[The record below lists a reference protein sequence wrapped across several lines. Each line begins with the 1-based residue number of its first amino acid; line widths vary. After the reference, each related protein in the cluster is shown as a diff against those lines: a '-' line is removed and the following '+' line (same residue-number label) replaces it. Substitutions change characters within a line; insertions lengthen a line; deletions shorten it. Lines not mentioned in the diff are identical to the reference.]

1 MAKKDKISS
10 EELSMLVVQGMLE
23 KKASD
28 VLVMDLRKVKN
39 AITDF
44 FVICS
49 GSSDTQ
55 IEAIADSIEDE
66 IEKNSGEKVWHREGR
81 QMREWVL
88 VDYVNVVAH
97 VFRKDRREF
106 YDLESLWGDAVI
118 TTIKESFE
126 KPSLNLA

>member
-118 TTIKESFE
+118 TTIKESFD